1 MIRIA
6 FYSLT
11 TLAALIGLYY
21 GISMAGPH
29 LIDRL
34 DGNWSLGADGF
45 QSFFRGIVILFLS
58 LIVLILVHLAH
69 RLARVFELSAKTVS
83 PERTAPDVAGT
94 PWEKNPGFTD
104 R

>member
-1 MIRIA
+1 MIRIG

-11 TLAALIGLYY
+11 TLAALIGLYH
-21 GISMAGPH
+21 GLSIVGPH

-34 DGNWSLGADGF
+34 GGGSYSYDPEML
-45 QSFFRGIVILFLS
+45 FRGVVVFFLS

-69 RLARVFELSAKTVS
+69 RLARVFELPAKTVS
-83 PERTAPDVAGT
+83 PERPASDVAGT